1 MRSEYDVVV
10 VGSGY
15 GGGVAASRMARAGKS
30 VAVLEMGKEKWPGEY
45 PNTLMEALPELHISG
60 KSGKAMGA
68 VKSLASGKP
77 TGMYQ
82 LILGEGQ
89 NAFVG
94 KGLGGTSL
102 INANVF
108 LECDKRTLALPAW
121 PPELRK
127 DPNALDPYYARATE
141 MLQPT
146 PYPDDYP
153 LLKKLSV
160 LEKQAEAL
168 GQKENF
174 YRVPQTTFFRNG
186 LNNKELCFL
195 GAGALG
201 TTEILLRSRAR
212 GLKMSRLAGQK
223 LSGNGDILSFGYNT
237 EEIVNGVGRAKP
249 STESPTGPAITG
261 VIDNRNGKASRN
273 VLDDYV
279 IQEGSIPEALAPL
292 IQSMLEMLP
301 GKRNPDTFTAKDQL
315 RQLLSSTETRFLGPY
330 SKGGSINRTQ
340 TYLIMS
346 HDSNEAF
353 VSLEDDKLHLQFKGV
368 GRTEH
373 VQKLNTILAKATSAI
388 GGTLINCPFYAA
400 FNQQEEITVHP
411 LGGAIM
417 SSDGTGRS
425 GVTNH
430 LGQVFS
436 GEDSEVHGGVNPFAT
451 ITALAERSV
460 DAIAKDRAYQIDML
474 TKNGKLDLFGKPAKS
489 VPLTLGMMNAQKA
502 MEKSTKSR
510 GVQFTEI
517 MDGHIHIGDNIGDYT
532 IAEKVAKGSSSS
544 AHLYLSVTTGNARN
558 RDVQFFS
565 TDENVSDGT
574 NLAYN
579 LTLLGTDGHKYH
591 LNGYKELNTK
601 MAFSLT
607 STWKATT
614 TLLTTL
620 TRPNGSLV
628 GKGKL
633 HISVRNFVSELKTLS
648 SLSSGTLLNR
658 TSAVTD
664 FMGNFAQNTAD
675 YYLGPLRT
683 LQHPPTQPKLPNGY
697 LPKPAPIHTVTLT
710 AKDGVQSTLMTWA
723 STAPPSPH
731 SPSRLPILMIPGAS
745 VDHTVFALPTIRTN
759 AVDHLTSL
767 GHTVHILTHRFCRTP
782 ICASGGTVYE
792 ARLDVLAALTH
803 IRASTDSQIHLICH
817 CMGAVSTSIGLL
829 DGTIPAAWLAG
840 LTCTQVF
847 FALRFG
853 RLNALK
859 AGAPL
864 LPALYQK
871 LTGSE
876 WFPMAGDGRAV
887 QAAIDQALRFYPAE
901 GRGEVCS
908 SSVCH
913 RFSLTYGRCWEHAN
927 LNRATHAGLEAFLGG
942 VHMRMLRETMRMGVV
957 GRVLDGEGRDTVWTD
972 EGLERLRGVP
982 MLFVSGGENV
992 VFDPESTQVSYDVL
1006 RRKFGP
1012 GLYKRRVIAG
1022 YGHLDTWM
1030 GKDAARDVY
1039 PVIGEH
1045 LEWCEGELS
1054 RQQSESI

>member
-1 MRSEYDVVV
+1 
-10 VGSGY
+10 
-15 GGGVAASRMARAGKS
+15 
-30 VAVLEMGKEKWPGEY
+30 
-45 PNTLMEALPELHISG
+45 
-60 KSGKAMGA
+60 
-68 VKSLASGKP
+68 
-77 TGMYQ
+77 MYQ

-249 STESPTGPAITG
+249 STET
-261 VIDNRNGKASRN
+261 
-273 VLDDYV
+273 
-279 IQEGSIPEALAPL
+279 
-292 IQSMLEMLP
+292 
-301 GKRNPDTFTAKDQL
+301 
-315 RQLLSSTETRFLGPY
+315 
-330 SKGGSINRTQ
+330 
-340 TYLIMS
+340 
-346 HDSNEAF
+346 
-353 VSLEDDKLHLQFKGV
+353 
-368 GRTEH
+368 
-373 VQKLNTILAKATSAI
+373 
-388 GGTLINCPFYAA
+388 

-532 IAEKVAKGSSSS
+532 IAEKVAKG
-544 AHLYLSVTTGNARN
+544 
-558 RDVQFFS
+558 
-565 TDENVSDGT
+565 
-574 NLAYN
+574 
-579 LTLLGTDGHKYH
+579 
-591 LNGYKELNTK
+591 
-601 MAFSLT
+601 
-607 STWKATT
+607 
-614 TLLTTL
+614 
-620 TRPNGSLV
+620 
-628 GKGKL
+628 
-633 HISVRNFVSELKTLS
+633 
-648 SLSSGTLLNR
+648 GTLLNR
-658 TSAVTD
+658 ASAVTD

-683 LQHPPTQPKLPNGY
+683 LQHPLTQPKLPNGY
-697 LPKPAPIHTVTLT
+697 LPKPAPIHKVTLT

-723 STAPPSPH
+723 STATPSTH

-803 IRASTDSQIHLICH
+803 IRATSNSPIHLICH

-913 RFSLTYGRCWEHAN
+913 RFSLTRIIWFWFRTDQCPNWE
-927 LNRATHAGLEAFLGG
+927 L
-942 VHMRMLRETMRMGVV
+942 MM
-957 GRVLDGEGRDTVWTD
+957 
-972 EGLERLRGVP
+972 
-982 MLFVSGGENV
+982 
-992 VFDPESTQVSYDVL
+992 
-1006 RRKFGP
+1006 
-1012 GLYKRRVIAG
+1012 
-1022 YGHLDTWM
+1022 
-1030 GKDAARDVY
+1030 
-1039 PVIGEH
+1039 
-1045 LEWCEGELS
+1045 
-1054 RQQSESI
+1054 